1 MNSCSGL
8 GTEFFPRSS
17 FIVRDLGSS
26 LVPPNLHAQQH
37 GSPLGTLKLRIHE
50 RKEVR
55 ICPLL
60 LPSLI
65 IHFIT
70 LEKGKMHTGVRHMC
84 SKFMCSK
91 AEHMCLNFHK
101 TWEMSMFWHVYY
113 YYVGGRVTQTNY
125 LCSALLILNDE
136 MARTVIHLMLMK
148 VPKHQVSVECSRAV
162 FTYSYNVISAL
173 TEGQEGIF
181 TIKTEI
187 GRVENIFSY

>member
-26 LVPPNLHAQQH
+26 LILPNLHAQQH

-84 SKFMCSK
+84 SKFMASK
-91 AEHMCLNFHK
+91 GRTHVSKFSQDMRNVHVLTCLLL
-101 TWEMSMFWHVYY
+101 
-113 YYVGGRVTQTNY
+113 
-125 LCSALLILNDE
+125 LC
-136 MARTVIHLMLMK
+136 R
-148 VPKHQVSVECSRAV
+148 R
-162 FTYSYNVISAL
+162 
-173 TEGQEGIF
+173 EG
-181 TIKTEI
+181 
-187 GRVENIFSY
+187 NSD